1 MDQTIVDGQ
10 SLEALNQKIDALTEQ
25 VAFLAE
31 EARREKQRRQEWDE
45 LKNDLMPVAG
55 DVYRVA
61 VRELAEVDGYFS
73 SEDVLRL
80 VKRLVRNTRNM
91 EQMLDQLES
100 FAAIWQDA
108 GPLTQDAFLTLMNR
122 LEEAEQKGY
131 FGFFRGSMDI
141 ADQIVTSFSEEDMR
155 QLGDNI
161 VLILETVKDMTQ
173 PEMMNLM
180 RSTAVTLREEDI
192 DENVSMLS
200 ILRQLNDP
208 SVKRG
213 LSKTLNV
220 LSNVSE
226 SQT

>member
-1 MDQTIVDGQ
+1 MEEMVVNDQ
-10 SLEALNQKIDALTEQ
+10 SLEELNRKIDALTEQ
-25 VAFLAE
+25 VAFLT
-31 EARREKQRRQEWDE
+31 EAAQQDQQRRQEWDE
-45 LKNDLMPVAG
+45 LKNDLTPVAG

-80 VKRLVRNTRNM
+80 MKRLVRNTRNM

-100 FAAIWQDA
+100 FAALWQDA

-131 FGFFRGSMDI
+131 FTFMRGGMEI
-141 ADQIVTSFSEEDMR
+141 ADRVVSSYSEEDVR

-161 VLILETVKDMTQ
+161 VLILDTVKDLTQ
-173 PEMMNLM
+173 PEVMMLM
-180 RSTAVTLREEDI
+180 RSTAETLREDDPDED
-192 DENVSMLS
+192 VSMFQL
-200 ILRQLNDP
+200 LRQLNDP

-213 LSKTLNV
+213 LSKTLTV
-220 LSNVSE
+220 LGNVSE
-226 SQT
+226 T

>member
-1 MDQTIVDGQ
+1 MEEMIVDDQ
-10 SLEALNQKIDALTEQ
+10 SLAELNRKIDTLTEQ
-25 VAFLAE
+25 VAFLTRAAQE
-31 EARREKQRRQEWDE
+31 EQQRRQEWDE
-45 LKNDLMPVAG
+45 LKNDLTPIAG

-80 VKRLVRNTRNM
+80 MKRLVRNTRNM

-100 FAAIWQDA
+100 FTALWQDA

-131 FGFFRGSMDI
+131 FMFMRGGMEI
-141 ADQIVTSFSEEDMR
+141 ADRVVSSYSEEDVA

-161 VLILETVKDMTQ
+161 VLILDTVKDLTQ
-173 PEMMNLM
+173 PEVMMLM
-180 RSTAVTLREEDI
+180 RSTAETMREDDPDED
-192 DENVSMLS
+192 VSMFQL
-200 ILRQLNDP
+200 LRQLNDP

-213 LSKTLNV
+213 LSKTLTV
-220 LSNVSE
+220 LGNVSE
-226 SQT
+226 T

>member
-1 MDQTIVDGQ
+1 MEEMVVNDQ
-10 SLEALNQKIDALTEQ
+10 SLEELNRKIDALTEQ
-25 VAFLAE
+25 VAFLT
-31 EARREKQRRQEWDE
+31 EAAQQDQQRRQEWDE
-45 LKNDLMPVAG
+45 LKNDLTPVAG

-80 VKRLVRNTRNM
+80 MKRLVRNTRNM

-100 FAAIWQDA
+100 FAALWQDA

-131 FGFFRGSMDI
+131 FTFMRGGMEI
-141 ADQIVTSFSEEDMR
+141 ADRVVSSYSEEDVR

-161 VLILETVKDMTQ
+161 VLILDTVKDLTQ
-173 PEMMNLM
+173 PEVMMLM
-180 RSTAVTLREEDI
+180 RSTAETLWEDDP
-192 DENVSMLS
+192 DEDVSMFQL
-200 ILRQLNDP
+200 LRQLNDP

-213 LSKTLNV
+213 LSKTLTV
-220 LSNVSE
+220 LGNVSE
-226 SQT
+226 T

>member
-1 MDQTIVDGQ
+1 MEEMIVDDQ
-10 SLEALNQKIDALTEQ
+10 SLAELNRKIDTLTEQ
-25 VAFLAE
+25 VAFLTRAAQE
-31 EARREKQRRQEWDE
+31 EQQRRQEWDE
-45 LKNDLMPVAG
+45 LKNDLTPIAG

-80 VKRLVRNTRNM
+80 MKRLVRNTRNM

-100 FAAIWQDA
+100 FAALWQDA

-131 FGFFRGSMDI
+131 FMFMRGGMEI
-141 ADQIVTSFSEEDMR
+141 ADRVVSSYSEEDVA

-161 VLILETVKDMTQ
+161 VLILDTVKDLTQ
-173 PEMMNLM
+173 PEVMMLM
-180 RSTAVTLREEDI
+180 RSTAETMREDDPDED
-192 DENVSMLS
+192 VSMFQL
-200 ILRQLNDP
+200 LRQLNDP

-213 LSKTLNV
+213 LSKTLTV
-220 LSNVSE
+220 LGNVSE
-226 SQT
+226 T